1 MKPSFAT
8 SRSGSSGTH
17 PTPRPPFGQS
27 AGRPQAG
34 GQGPGGRKPGGQ
46 SGHPGH
52 HRHCLPPERVK
63 NIVPY
68 VPTVCTQCQAPLPAE
83 PGPGDPDPSWRQVA
97 ELPELAAV
105 ITEHQG
111 HAPVPA
117 VATSIVAGFPRRFAP
132 TSSGHALAAAMS
144 YFSGRHHLG
153 RRAVKEVVETVF
165 EAPTSLGSISALKAE
180 TCAALAT
187 PYQVAETSG
196 AGLPASRN
204 RGSSG
209 RHSRSAITGPCWG
222 LNGYATGGHFPAG
235 VGHRSHASENPAT
248 YLHHEVVSKL
258 RPTSQMR
265 ASHTGSYTLEFGKSL
280 TTTHTI
286 CRRAQK

>member
-1 MKPSFAT
+1 MPSSVACRAWT
-8 SRSGSSGTH
+8 WRPRPELASGCR
-17 PTPRPPFGQS
+17 TPR
-27 AGRPQAG
+27 AG
-34 GQGPGGRKPGGQ
+34 G
-46 SGHPGH
+46 GH
-52 HRHCLPPERVK
+52 HRAPRTRTCPCCGYLNRGQIPPEIRADV
-63 NIVPY
+63 I
-68 VPTVCTQCQAPLPAE
+68 
-83 PGPGDPDPSWRQVA
+83 GPR
-97 ELPELAAV
+97 
-105 ITEHQG
+105 
-111 HAPVPA
+111 
-117 VATSIVAGFPRRFAP
+117 
-132 TSSGHALAAAMS
+132 LAAAMS

-280 TTTHTI
+280 TTTHAI

>member
-1 MKPSFAT
+1 MVKAPAGANQVVSPDILDIIAIAFRPSGLRISCPT
-8 SRSGSSGTH
+8 CPRSA
-17 PTPRPPFGQS
+17 PS
-27 AGRPQAG
+27 AKLR
-34 GQGPGGRKPGGQ
+34 
-46 SGHPGH
+46 
-52 HRHCLPPERVK
+52 CLPSLDLAT
-63 NIVPY
+63 
-68 VPTVCTQCQAPLPAE
+68 PTRAGVRLPNS
-83 PGPGDPDPSWRQVA
+83 PSWRRSSPSTQD
-97 ELPELAAV
+97 
-105 ITEHQG
+105 T

-209 RHSRSAITGPCWG
+209 RHSHSAITGPCWG

-280 TTTHTI
+280 TTTHAI

>member
-105 ITEHQG
+105 ITEHPG
-111 HAPVPA
+111 HARTCPCCGYLNCGRIPQEIRAHV
-117 VATSIVAGFPRRFAP
+117 IGPRFGCGNVLLQRPSSSWP
-132 TSSGHALAAAMS
+132 TGCE
-144 YFSGRHHLG
+144 RG
-153 RRAVKEVVETVF
+153 RRDRLRGADL
-165 EAPTSLGSISALKAE
+165 PGLHLRAE
-180 TCAALAT
+180 
-187 PYQVAETSG
+187 S
-196 AGLPASRN
+196 
-204 RGSSG
+204 
-209 RHSRSAITGPCWG
+209 
-222 LNGYATGGHFPAG
+222 
-235 VGHRSHASENPAT
+235 
-248 YLHHEVVSKL
+248 
-258 RPTSQMR
+258 
-265 ASHTGSYTLEFGKSL
+265 
-280 TTTHTI
+280 
-286 CRRAQK
+286 